1 MSLVN
6 EGDILMVDFPGPG
19 RHPAVVISDQ
29 VLINSSTEVVV
40 ALVTTRIRGYSVEWP
55 IAGHG
60 LAESVVRCDNLFTI
74 RKADLGERLG
84 TLGVEELDEVRRRV
98 GTALGIA

>member
-60 LAESVVRCDNLFTI
+60 LAESVVRCDNLF
-74 RKADLGERLG
+74 RGRSSL
-84 TLGVEELDEVRRRV
+84 
-98 GTALGIA
+98 TALSSAERQRGWHASVVGV